1 MDEKQVKDVV
11 DTVKKRGRPK
21 GSGGN
26 VRLDQQVVTEP
37 GDNTKYLNFALELKG
52 LHKVD
57 MTSPQDVAQRVT
69 EYFEV
74 CAKHDVKPGMASLAL
89 SFGLDRRSLWEYING
104 RMVKNAEVSD
114 TLKKASQ
121 ILDTMMENY
130 MQNGKI
136 NPVSGIF
143 LMKNNFGYQ
152 DKQEVVVTPSGP
164 LDDQKSTK
172 VLEEQYI
179 DSVVDD

>member
-37 GDNTKYLNFALELKG
+37 GDNTKALTFFNKLNSLV
-52 LHKVD
+52 KVD
-57 MTSPQDVAQRVT
+57 LNDAEAIQERIDL
-69 EYFEV
+69 YFEM
-74 CAKHDVKPGMASLAL
+74 CAKYDMKPGMASMALAL
-89 SFGLDRRSLWEYING
+89 GHDRRLIWEHTNG
-104 RMVKNAEVSD
+104 RFTKNTEVVD
-114 TLKKASQ
+114 TLKKAAQ
-121 ILDTMMENY
+121 RLDSMMEFY

-143 LMKNNFGYQ
+143 LMKNNLGYQ
-152 DKQEVVVTPSGP
+152 DKQEIVVTPSGP
-164 LDDQKSTK
+164 LDDQKDTK
-172 VLEEQYI
+172 ALEQQYM
-179 DSVVDD
+179 DSVTEE